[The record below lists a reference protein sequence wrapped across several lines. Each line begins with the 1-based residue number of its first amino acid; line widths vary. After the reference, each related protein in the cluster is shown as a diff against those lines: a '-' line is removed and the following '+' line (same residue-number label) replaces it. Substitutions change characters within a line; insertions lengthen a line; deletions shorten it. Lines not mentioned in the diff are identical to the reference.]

1 MNDYAWRTSL
11 KIGDFLDCL
20 DTDNKWFEG
29 VILNAHPDGV
39 TVHFRG
45 WNSRY
50 DVFESFFS
58 ARIQQPYTKSKEWRR
73 FIGVGD
79 MIEVKDDF
87 NGTYLWFV
95 GTIVRV
101 NTVSKE
107 VHVRYGLQNRLK
119 VFDIEGEY
127 VSYLG
132 THIRIDQ
139 DIKLT
144 KETIDIIS
152 SRHFERWSYPR
163 VDATEDSP
171 FMCCICYI
179 NTKNVLLTPCN
190 HLCVC
195 SKCSTNASLH
205 KCPLCNE
212 NIVSKINVY
221 V

>member
-1 MNDYAWRTSL
+1 MNDHAWRTSL

-29 VILNAHPDGV
+29 VVLNTHSDGV

-58 ARIQQPYTKSKEWRR
+58 VRIQPPYTKSREWRR

-87 NGTYLWFV
+87 TGLYLWYV
-95 GTIVRV
+95 GTITRV

-107 VHVRYGLQNRLK
+107 VHVRYAINNRMK

-144 KETIDIIS
+144 KETIEIIS
-152 SRHFERWSYPR
+152 YRHFDRWNCT
-163 VDATEDSP
+163 TEYSP
-171 FMCCICYI
+171 FMCCICYTD
-179 NTKNVLLTPCN
+179 TKNVLLTPCN